1 MNMKRLSERLLLLGL
16 FFLAACT
23 PAQSS
28 PALVKVSLPVGYIPN
43 IQFAPLYVAVEKGYY
58 KAAGLDVS
66 IDYSMES
73 DNVALVA
80 AGKLQFA
87 MVSGEQVL
95 LGRAKQLPVVY
106 VMAWYNQFPVG
117 ITSLADQKIE
127 KPADLK
133 GKKIGI
139 PGLYGASYIGAR
151 ALLSAGGLTEK
162 DVQFDSIGYTQVEA
176 LTAGREQAAVIY
188 IANEPVQLA
197 SNGKQV
203 STLRVAD
210 YMGLVSNGIITNE
223 QTAKDNRDL
232 VAKMIKATLQG
243 INDTIANPDEAYTI
257 SEKYVEN
264 LAKAD
269 TMVQKKI
276 LMASIDMWK
285 MQKPGYS
292 EPQTWEN
299 MQKVLLD
306 MGMLQ
311 APIDLSK
318 AYSNAYLP

>member
-1 MNMKRLSERLLLLGL
+1 MKRISTLSLLLIVL
-16 FFLAACT
+16 FALACA
-23 PAQSS
+23 PAQSNS
-28 PALVKVSLPVGYIPN
+28 ALVKVNLPVGYIPN

-73 DNVALVA
+73 DNVALVG

-106 VMAWYNQFPVG
+106 IMAWYNQFPVG
-117 ITSLADQKIE
+117 ITSLTEEKID

-133 GKKIGI
+133 GKRIGI

-162 DVQFDSIGYTQVEA
+162 DVQFDAIGYTQVEA
-176 LTAGREQAAVIY
+176 LATGREQAVVVY
-188 IANEPVQLA
+188 IVNEPIQLA
-197 SNGKQV
+197 SSGKQV
-203 STLRVAD
+203 TTLRVSD
-210 YMGLVSNGIITNE
+210 YMDLVSNGLITNE
-223 QTAKDNRDL
+223 QTLKDNPDL
-232 VAKMIKATLQG
+232 AARMIKATLQG
-243 INDTIANPDEAYTI
+243 INDTIANPEEAYTI
-257 SEKYVEN
+257 SQKYVEN

-269 TMVQKKI
+269 TAVQKKV
-276 LMASIDMWK
+276 LAASIEMWK
-285 MQKPGYS
+285 MQKPGYT
-292 EPQTWEN
+292 EPAAWEN

-318 AYSNAYLP
+318 AYSNAILP

>member
-1 MNMKRLSERLLLLGL
+1 MKRLAAFALLVLVLLVT
-16 FFLAACT
+16 ACA
-23 PAQSS
+23 PAQSGS
-28 PALVKVSLPVGYIPN
+28 SMVKISLPVGYIPN

-66 IDYSMES
+66 IDYSMEA
-73 DNVALVA
+73 DNVALVG

-87 MVSGEQVL
+87 MVSGEQIL

-117 ITSLADQKIE
+117 ITALADQKIA

-151 ALLSAGGLTEK
+151 ALLAAGGLTEK
-162 DVQFDSIGYTQVEA
+162 DVQFESIGYTQVEA
-176 LTAGREQAAVIY
+176 LTAGREQAAVVY
-188 IANEPVQLA
+188 NANEPIQLA
-197 SNGKQV
+197 ASGKQV
-203 STLRVAD
+203 NTLRVSD
-210 YMGLVSNGIITNE
+210 YMNLVSNGIITNE
-223 QTAKDNRDL
+223 QTAKDNGDL
-232 VAKMIKATLQG
+232 VKRMVNATLQG
-243 INDTIANPDEAYTI
+243 IQYTIANPDEAYTI

-269 TMVQKKI
+269 TAVQKKV
-276 LMASIDMWK
+276 LAASVDMWK
-285 MQKPGYS
+285 MQKPGYT
-292 EPQTWEN
+292 EPVAWEN

-311 APIDLSK
+311 SPIDLSK
-318 AYSNAYLP
+318 AYSNSFLP

>member
-1 MNMKRLSERLLLLGL
+1 MKRISTLSLLLIVL
-16 FFLAACT
+16 FALACA
-23 PAQSS
+23 PAQSNS
-28 PALVKVSLPVGYIPN
+28 AMVKVNLPVGYIPN

-73 DNVALVA
+73 DNVALVG

-106 VMAWYNQFPVG
+106 IMAWYNQFPVG
-117 ITSLADQKIE
+117 ITSLTEEKID

-133 GKKIGI
+133 GKRIGI

-162 DVQFDSIGYTQVEA
+162 DVQFDAIGYTQVEA
-176 LTAGREQAAVIY
+176 LATGREQAVVVY
-188 IANEPVQLA
+188 IVNEPIQLA
-197 SNGKQV
+197 SSGKQV
-203 STLRVAD
+203 TTLRVSD
-210 YMGLVSNGIITNE
+210 YMDLVSNGLITNE
-223 QTAKDNRDL
+223 QTLKDNPDL
-232 VAKMIKATLQG
+232 AARMIKATLQG
-243 INDTIANPDEAYTI
+243 INDTIANPEEAYTI
-257 SEKYVEN
+257 SQKYVEN

-269 TMVQKKI
+269 TAVQKKV
-276 LMASIDMWK
+276 LAASIEMWK
-285 MQKPGYS
+285 MQKPGYT
-292 EPQTWEN
+292 EPAAWEN

-318 AYSNAYLP
+318 AYSNAILP

>member
-1 MNMKRLSERLLLLGL
+1 MKRLSSLLLLLGL
-16 FFLAACT
+16 FFLAACS
-23 PAQSS
+23 PAPSS

-73 DNVALVA
+73 DNVALVG

-117 ITSLADQKIE
+117 ITSLAEQKIE

-133 GKKIGI
+133 GLKIGI

-176 LTAGREQAAVIY
+176 LAAGREQAAVVY
-188 IANEPVQLA
+188 IANEPIQLA
-197 SNGKQV
+197 ANGKQV
-203 STLRVAD
+203 STLRVSD

-269 TMVQKKI
+269 TTVQKKI
-276 LMASIDMWK
+276 LMASIELWK

-292 EPQTWEN
+292 EPQAWEN